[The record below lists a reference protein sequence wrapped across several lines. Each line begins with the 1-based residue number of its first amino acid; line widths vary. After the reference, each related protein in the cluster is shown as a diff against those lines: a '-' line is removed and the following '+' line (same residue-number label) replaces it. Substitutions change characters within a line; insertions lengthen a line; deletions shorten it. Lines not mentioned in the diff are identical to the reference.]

1 MSLYNNIRAALQ
13 TRAITAVGFPAA
25 AQRAWEGVSFNPT
38 IGTPWARLMLVPTE
52 GRSAV
57 VGAGTILHRGLFLVD
72 LAYPARD
79 DPGTGDLEAAIDA
92 VKAVFGPGVSL
103 TQGTE
108 TVSIEHAERGP
119 VIPTSEWLLVSVSV
133 AWHCYS
139 PNN

>member
-1 MSLYNNIRAALQ
+1 MSLYTDIRGALE
-13 TRAITAVGFPAA
+13 TRAITTVGFPPA
-25 AQRAWEGVSFNPT
+25 AQRAWEGIGFKPT
-38 IGTPWARLMLVPTE
+38 IGTPWVRLTLVPTE

-57 VGAGTILHRGLFLVD
+57 VGAVTKLHRGLFLVD
-72 LAYPARD
+72 LNYPARD
-79 DPGTGDLEAAIDA
+79 DPGAGDVDIAADA